1 VTALAHV
8 TTYLKNGMNVD
19 ILMSYVKVP
28 MGRKSSVIL
37 SVDVLPNIDGR
48 VTGEQ
53 WTGKDMEGSSQGL
66 IRYYP
71 AICLED
77 VTKPQV
83 T

>member
-1 VTALAHV
+1 
-8 TTYLKNGMNVD
+8 MNVD
-19 ILMSYVKVP
+19 MLMSHAKVH
-28 MGRKSSVIL
+28 MGKKSSVIL
-37 SVDVLPNIDGR
+37 PVDVLPNIDGR
-48 VTGEQ
+48 VIGEQ

-71 AICLED
+71 GICLED

>member
-1 VTALAHV
+1 
-8 TTYLKNGMNVD
+8 MNVD
-19 ILMSYVKVP
+19 MLMSYVKVS

-37 SVDVLPNIDGR
+37 SVDILPNIDGR
-48 VTGEQ
+48 VTSEQ

-71 AICLED
+71 SICLKD

-83 T
+83 A

>member
-1 VTALAHV
+1 
-8 TTYLKNGMNVD
+8 
-19 ILMSYVKVP
+19 MSHVKVP

-37 SVDVLPNIDGR
+37 SVDVLSNIDGR

-53 WTGKDMEGSSQGL
+53 WTGKDMEESSQGL

-71 AICLED
+71 GICLED